1 MAAELA
7 KMQEVEARTRS
18 SNTDTAAALQAAR
31 AELEQ
36 KKRAMEAR
44 ERELAELLTKKMADL
59 SQALSSEKSSASSA
73 LAAADAE
80 RARLQQVQHTTSQHP
95 TCSFQ
100 IVLNHPPRNSTQ
112 TVHVPLPVK
121 LMSTG

>member
-1 MAAELA
+1 
-7 KMQEVEARTRS
+7 MQEVEARTRS

-36 KKRAMEAR
+36 KKRAMEVR

-59 SQALSSEKSSASSA
+59 SHALSSDKSSASSA

-80 RARLQQVQHTTSQHP
+80 RARLQQVQYTTFISISHARI
-95 TCSFQ
+95 Q
-100 IVLNHPPRNSTQ
+100 ILANHPPRNSTQ
-112 TVHVPLPVK
+112 TVHVPVPVK
-121 LMSTG
+121 LMSTD